1 MDAPN
6 LIPDDSFQPIQGEP
20 AFLIRSH
27 PHGLDCDLTFH
38 FGENRFQ
45 NIRMSRRHWEWVQA
59 NARSHPCLVCDYK
72 LEPNGPTHL
81 IWSFP
86 PAEPEDYKHWTY
98 MHSSSEIS
106 DSLVQCILEFEIG
119 QCSRRRSARLGRI

>member
-6 LIPDDSFQPIQGEP
+6 IIPDDSFQPIQGEP
-20 AFLIRSH
+20 AYLIRSH
-27 PHGLDCDLTFH
+27 PHGDQCDLTFH
-38 FGENRFQ
+38 LDDERSQ

-59 NARSHPCLVCDYK
+59 NAQSHPCLVCDYK
-72 LEPNGPTHL
+72 LEENGPTHL

-98 MHSSSEIS
+98 MHSSSEIA
-106 DSLVQCILEFEIG
+106 DSLVQCILQFEIG
-119 QCSRRRSARLGRI
+119 QCSLRRRARLGHI